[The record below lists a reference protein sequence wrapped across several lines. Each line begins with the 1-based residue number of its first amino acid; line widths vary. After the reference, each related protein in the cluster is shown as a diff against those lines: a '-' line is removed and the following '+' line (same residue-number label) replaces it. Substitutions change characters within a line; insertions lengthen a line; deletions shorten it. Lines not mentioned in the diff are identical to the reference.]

1 MIFSLR
7 PDFGILVLAQ
17 IGTSLAA
24 YAVPAAAPSGA
35 AALDPAPVGVS
46 YGRFTLV

>member
-1 MIFSLR
+1 MILSLR
-7 PDFGILVLAQ
+7 PDLCVLVLGQ
-17 IGTSLAA
+17 IGASLAT